1 MIDVAVK
8 IAAEFAGHIRS
19 AVSARAAIGGAAVK
33 TAGGTEELHSRSGRV
48 GFNCPCQ
55 LAALSGRRAAQDG
68 CGRAL
73 GGPERAGMEGLGE
86 ALSAGRAAA
95 PDQFPRET
103 LGRGRSADR
112 VAHVLAERAKPGGSC
127 GHGEAAR
134 ASARA
139 RRYQAMARAV
149 FSAVAAVGLFV
160 SLASAENFV
169 KPGDTGT
176 IELPLK
182 NDVANVSAGKIENVT
197 VSVAVPAQFQDHFT
211 VTGITLKNNANTP
224 PTSFELDE
232 AKTFVIAY
240 TIGANIPEGSFEAVL
255 TVNTPDQAVGFTPA
269 GRDTSVRFRIVDH
282 AFSTRT
288 A

>member
-8 IAAEFAGHIRS
+8 IAAELAGHIRS

-48 GFNCPCQ
+48 GFKRPCQ

-68 CGRAL
+68 EHRVP
-73 GGPERAGMEGLGE
+73 GGPERAGAKGLGE

-139 RRYQAMARAV
+139 RPFQAMARAV
-149 FSAVAAVGLFV
+149 VVLGLLVGPAA
-160 SLASAENFV
+160 AADNFV

-182 NDVANVSAGKIENVT
+182 NDSANVSAGQIENVS
-197 VSVAVPAQFQDHFT
+197 VSVTVPSQYQSHFT
-211 VTGITLKNNANTP
+211 VTGITLKNDP
-224 PTSFELDE
+224 SSLPTSFDFDV

-240 TIGANIPEGSFEAVL
+240 TIGPDIPEGSFEAVL
-255 TVNTPDQAVGFTPA
+255 TVNTPDQFVGFTPA
-269 GRDTSVRFRIVDH
+269 GRDTSVRS
-282 AFSTRT
+282 ASFSV
-288 A
+288 